1 VTLQD
6 LESQVLQSL
15 SQPYANVGGPVTWPT
30 NADFNQATVDMAIN
44 RTLTRLVSDLGDL
57 ELLTQTL
64 AFPSVTG
71 QYGYLLQ
78 TATGQPATAIGS
90 YATANITFYGV
101 TTVPGGSTPSI
112 TIHGTAF
119 TYTVPAGGQSIP
131 QVINGF
137 INLINAS
144 ILVNDPAAP
153 PAILSPV
160 NQALNSQ
167 TTMALMAGSGGTAG
181 NGITIAT
188 SGSGGLFMNAPA
200 TFSGGTAAN
209 QPIRTV
215 RRVFYQALGQLFR
228 LELEP
233 GARLISWQ
241 EFNRKTGAGYALPF
255 SFTTWPDY
263 ATISPRRDHLYF
275 YGAPSE
281 NGDTITVEYCPI
293 ITSNTSIPSS
303 NWGYLVNSTDIPL
316 LPEDAQDAIWIGAA
330 AFLNPNSREIA
341 NGTLYGKMY
350 KDEVQ
355 RIKDNYTRDSAGD
368 ALILRPVDDAL
379 VTSGYGPFQDLG

>member
-1 VTLQD
+1 MTLSD
-6 LESQVLQSL
+6 LESQVLQAL
-15 SQPYANVGGPVTWPT
+15 SQPYANAGGTVTWPT
-30 NADFNQATVDMAIN
+30 GADFNQATVDFAIN
-44 RTLTRLVSDLGDL
+44 RTYARLVSDLGDL
-57 ELLTQTL
+57 ELLTQIL
-64 AFPSVTG
+64 QFPSVTG
-71 QYGYLLQ
+71 QYSYTLQ
-78 TATGQPATAIGS
+78 NVVGQPATAIGTYS
-90 YATANITFYGV
+90 TGSIAFSGTVAAGQTPTV
-101 TTVPGGSTPSI
+101 TISGTPYTYHVTSSST
-112 TIHGTAF
+112 T
-119 TYTVPAGGQSIP
+119 IP
-131 QVINGF
+131 QVIAGL
-137 INLINAS
+137 IQLINAGTQVLPTS
-144 ILVNDPAAP
+144 N
-153 PAILSPV
+153 ILSPV
-160 NQALNSQ
+160 NQALNTQ
-167 TTMALMAGSGGTAG
+167 TTLSLMSGFPGVSGNLTTYSATSSGTLILTAAGANLTGGT
-181 NGITIAT
+181 T
-188 SGSGGLFMNAPA
+188 M
-200 TFSGGTAAN
+200 N
-209 QPIRTV
+209 QPIRMV

-281 NGDTITVEYCPI
+281 YGDTITVDYCPI
-293 ITSNTSIPSS
+293 ITSNANIPASA
-303 NWGYLVNSTDIPL
+303 WGYLVNATDIPL

-330 AFLNPNSREIA
+330 SFLNPNSREIA

-355 RIKDNYTRDSAGD
+355 RIKDNYARDSAGD